1 MQTDDLL
8 QIRRRKRRNRLF
20 GFIAIF
26 LLILMAV
33 IVGRT
38 YG

>member
-1 MQTDDLL
+1 MITDDRFLTL
-8 QIRRRKRRNRLF
+8 RRKRRNRLF
-20 GFIAIF
+20 GFIAIL

-38 YG
+38 YA